1 MVEVLT
7 LGIMVSG
14 FLIMMG
20 ATFVGKRLLALTLA
34 GAFVGLAF
42 EPVLVKASP
51 DLLASVPAWVR
62 IAGVTIVGLWILQAL
77 LSFLFGRKVAD
88 TAVGN
93 IVSQF
98 VVAVARAGAWPFRWL
113 RRTLNFISR
122 SGDGG

>member
-1 MVEVLT
+1 MFEVLA

-14 FLIMMG
+14 LLIMTG
-20 ATFVGKRLLALTLA
+20 ATFLGKRLLALTLVC
-34 GAFVGLAF
+34 AFVGFAF
-42 EPVLVKASP
+42 EPVLMKASP
-51 DLLASVPAWVR
+51 DLLASVPAWVQ
-62 IAGVTIVGLWILQAL
+62 IAGVTIAGLWILQAL
-77 LSFLFGRKVAD
+77 LTLLFGRSVAN

-122 SGDGG
+122 SGDG